1 MKRLLVLLLLIS
13 SLLALVSCN
22 TLEGLMKDLGIE
34 YGDTVEKDE
43 DEKIPVH
50 PNTDKNDES
59 EKPEENGG
67 GTNSGDNTEN
77 GGNTEGGD
85 DGEDTVHTYK
95 SFTAA
100 EKELMSSVIGF
111 VIPFIPNDE
120 YYVEEYTDEEYGEHG
135 INFYSFDNTKAEFDA
150 YLEKFSSYTFDKTD
164 TDSYGDTWY
173 YYLKGDIYVDV
184 SFYYYDG
191 AYVVDLYAY
200 SINEN
205 GNSDNTGGGSSDND
219 DEITFA
225 YEDFT
230 AAEKALMNDRLGLVI
245 PFIPNNEY
253 YVEAYDDEDYGE
265 HGIEFYTYGNTE
277 MQFALYRLK
286 FSDYNTEASY
296 EDQYGDTWYCYSKG
310 DLYIDM
316 SFYYYEGDYVVHV
329 FAYFA
334 DEGGSG
340 STGGGSNTPANVI
353 TNSGAGLPEGKDG
366 VYGVDFTKA
375 ENVKDVTDQGSYQD
389 GCPTTGSPAVLV
401 IPVQFSNATA
411 ASKGYTIDKLVEA
424 FEKGGTNDYFSL
436 YDYYYKSS
444 YGKLTLDITVLD
456 EWFTPKKDSNYYYAA
471 TYEYYG
477 ENIAIGDQLILNEA
491 LDYLE
496 ELMDLSKFD
505 SDNNGIIDAVILINT
520 LDIGEEDFY
529 WAYRYWNV
537 YTDDE
542 GYYYEYDGVSANDYV
557 WASYQFLWEG
567 YGEDGEAYYDASI
580 TNPYTFIHEFAHV
593 LGADDYY
600 DTAYESDDSHP
611 LGGNDI
617 MDAMTGDHNA
627 YTKFNLGWLTT
638 SRLVVTDGS
647 VTLTL
652 EDFGKNG
659 DTVIIANNWD
669 EKLGAYQ
676 EYYIVVYYTNNGL
689 NSGDAGYFD
698 RDGIVVYHVNAS
710 LVKSVEDGETYYDV
724 YNNNTAPSDEYGT
737 ENNLIEFVKSAED
750 TYTYVEGDTLPTV
763 TDDNGNELG
772 YTFTVVELTDDCATI
787 TFTAA

>member
-77 GGNTEGGD
+77 GGNTDQGGD
-85 DGEDTVHTYK
+85 GD
-95 SFTAA
+95 
-100 EKELMSSVIGF
+100 
-111 VIPFIPNDE
+111 
-120 YYVEEYTDEEYGEHG
+120 
-135 INFYSFDNTKAEFDA
+135 
-150 YLEKFSSYTFDKTD
+150 
-164 TDSYGDTWY
+164 DSG
-173 YYLKGDIYVDV
+173 
-184 SFYYYDG
+184 S
-191 AYVVDLYAY
+191 
-200 SINEN
+200 
-205 GNSDNTGGGSSDND
+205 TGGDSG
-219 DEITFA
+219 EITFI

-230 AAEKALMNDRLGLVI
+230 AAEKALMNERIGLVI

-310 DLYIDM
+310 DLYIDT
-316 SFYYYEGDYVVHV
+316 SFYYYEGDYVVHL
-329 FAYFA
+329 FAYFIE
-334 DEGGSG
+334 DEGGDNTQTGGNSG
-340 STGGGSNTPANVI
+340 NTGGGSSIPDSVI

-424 FEKGGTNDYFSL
+424 FEKGGTNDYYSL

-477 ENIAIGDQLILNEA
+477 ENIAIGDQLILDEA

-750 TYTYVEGDTLPTV
+750 TYTYVEGDTLPAV

>member
-67 GTNSGDNTEN
+67 GTEGGDNTEN
-77 GGNTEGGD
+77 GGNTDQGGD
-85 DGEDTVHTYK
+85 GD
-95 SFTAA
+95 
-100 EKELMSSVIGF
+100 
-111 VIPFIPNDE
+111 
-120 YYVEEYTDEEYGEHG
+120 
-135 INFYSFDNTKAEFDA
+135 
-150 YLEKFSSYTFDKTD
+150 
-164 TDSYGDTWY
+164 DSG
-173 YYLKGDIYVDV
+173 
-184 SFYYYDG
+184 S
-191 AYVVDLYAY
+191 
-200 SINEN
+200 
-205 GNSDNTGGGSSDND
+205 TGGDSG
-219 DEITFA
+219 EITFI

-230 AAEKALMNDRLGLVI
+230 AAEKALMTERIGLVI

-253 YVEAYDDEDYGE
+253 YVEEYEDSEYGE
-265 HGIEFYTYGNTE
+265 WGIEFYTYGNTE
-277 MQFALYRLK
+277 MQFKLYLLK
-286 FSDYNTEASY
+286 FASYTSDGEY

-310 DLYIDM
+310 DLYIDT
-316 SFYYYEGDYVVHV
+316 SFYYYEGDYVVHL
-329 FAYFA
+329 FAYFIE
-334 DEGGSG
+334 DEGGDNTQTGGNSG
-340 STGGGSNTPANVI
+340 NTGGGSNTPANVI

-542 GYYYEYDGVSANDYV
+542 GYYYEYDGVSANDYI

-737 ENNLIEFVKSAED
+737 ENNLIEFVKSAEN
-750 TYTYVEGDTLPTV
+750 TYTYVEGDTLPAV

>member
-34 YGDTVEKDE
+34 YGDTVEQDE

-67 GTNSGDNTEN
+67 GTEGGDNTEN
-77 GGNTEGGD
+77 GGGTEGGD
-85 DGEDTVHTYK
+85 DGEDTAHTYN

-164 TDSYGDTWY
+164 TDSHGDTWY

-253 YVEAYDDEDYGE
+253 HVEAYDDEDYGE
-265 HGIEFYTYGNTE
+265 HGIEFYTCGNTE

-316 SFYYYEGDYVVHV
+316 SFYYYEGD
-329 FAYFA
+329 
-334 DEGGSG
+334 
-340 STGGGSNTPANVI
+340 
-353 TNSGAGLPEGKDG
+353 
-366 VYGVDFTKA
+366 
-375 ENVKDVTDQGSYQD
+375 
-389 GCPTTGSPAVLV
+389 
-401 IPVQFSNATA
+401 
-411 ASKGYTIDKLVEA
+411 
-424 FEKGGTNDYFSL
+424 
-436 YDYYYKSS
+436 
-444 YGKLTLDITVLD
+444 
-456 EWFTPKKDSNYYYAA
+456 
-471 TYEYYG
+471 
-477 ENIAIGDQLILNEA
+477 
-491 LDYLE
+491 
-496 ELMDLSKFD
+496 
-505 SDNNGIIDAVILINT
+505 
-520 LDIGEEDFY
+520 
-529 WAYRYWNV
+529 
-537 YTDDE
+537 
-542 GYYYEYDGVSANDYV
+542 
-557 WASYQFLWEG
+557 
-567 YGEDGEAYYDASI
+567 
-580 TNPYTFIHEFAHV
+580 
-593 LGADDYY
+593 
-600 DTAYESDDSHP
+600 
-611 LGGNDI
+611 
-617 MDAMTGDHNA
+617 
-627 YTKFNLGWLTT
+627 
-638 SRLVVTDGS
+638 
-647 VTLTL
+647 
-652 EDFGKNG
+652 
-659 DTVIIANNWD
+659 
-669 EKLGAYQ
+669 
-676 EYYIVVYYTNNGL
+676 
-689 NSGDAGYFD
+689 
-698 RDGIVVYHVNAS
+698 
-710 LVKSVEDGETYYDV
+710 
-724 YNNNTAPSDEYGT
+724 
-737 ENNLIEFVKSAED
+737 
-750 TYTYVEGDTLPTV
+750 
-763 TDDNGNELG
+763 
-772 YTFTVVELTDDCATI
+772 
-787 TFTAA
+787 